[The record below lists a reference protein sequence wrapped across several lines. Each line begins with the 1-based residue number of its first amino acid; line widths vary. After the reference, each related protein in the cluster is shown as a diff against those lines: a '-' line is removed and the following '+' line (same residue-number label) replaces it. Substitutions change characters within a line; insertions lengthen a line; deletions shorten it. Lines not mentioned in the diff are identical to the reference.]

1 MSDTFR
7 TSLQMYRAGKSVAA
21 IAAARGLAISTI
33 EGHLARFIETGEIEL
48 DEVVPPKKAKVI
60 RATLI
65 EMDTNEAIGPV
76 KAKLGDDYSY
86 GEIRAVAADFLRQSK
101 TKKQGA

>member
-1 MSDTFR
+1 
-7 TSLQMYRAGKSVAA
+7 MYRAGQPVGA
-21 IAAARGLAISTI
+21 IAAARGLAVSTI
-33 EGHLARFIETGEIEL
+33 EGHLARFIETGEMDL
-48 DEVVPPKKAKVI
+48 HEVVHPAKAEVI

-76 KAKLGDDYSY
+76 KAKLGEDYSY

-101 TKKQGA
+101 T